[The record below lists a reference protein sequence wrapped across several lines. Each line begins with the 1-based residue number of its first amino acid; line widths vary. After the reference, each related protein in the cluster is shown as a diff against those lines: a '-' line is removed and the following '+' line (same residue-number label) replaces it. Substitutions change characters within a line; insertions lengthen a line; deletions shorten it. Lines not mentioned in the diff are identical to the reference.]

1 MQNALHMNNNIQN
14 RLDNYQNKTQ
24 DDIFIKNPKLKEDK
38 KIKEM
43 TVDLSPR
50 KKLFNLSNNDINLN
64 NKINNITPNYNYN
77 LDDINSNIYEEK
89 FSLNNKCKTKIKN

>member
-24 DDIFIKNPKLKEDK
+24 DDIFNKKLKLNEDK
-38 KIKEM
+38 KKEI
-43 TVDLSPR
+43 TVGLSPR
-50 KKLFNLSNNDINLN
+50 KNKFNLSNNNGNLN